1 MRKFLVITI
10 PIVTLAFFVLIMLS
24 GSILKETSRKR

>member
-10 PIVTLAFFVLIMLS
+10 PIVTLIFFVLIMLS
-24 GSILKETSRKR
+24 GSILKKSSRKR